1 MPLNKPDILQHT
13 NPLNAIVD
21 SNFTRGG
28 IRSAVN
34 TLTELY
40 QIGSG
45 ANDKVDQLKQH
56 STRVYV
62 SGEGEFYI
70 LKDLSN
76 RTNVSGWQSE
86 SNILGKNIVYTTGD
100 QIISG
105 FKSFRDGFYL
115 NNTNNEEYGGTL
127 LEGNTSG
134 ISLKTEAHPTDI
146 KIRSNFVGGY
156 NEEVISIGNS
166 FYTDTIFG
174 PSINTAEFG
183 DQIVIYQ
190 TGSSFAVFQSKG
202 PYIRLGKNNI
212 ISEKSTSKLGI
223 GTLFPTEKVHISGGN
238 LKVEGN
244 ILANQFLDTTYSNLT
259 GLKATSGLL
268 SGQLYRISDF
278 ILFWN
283 NQSINDAT
291 LKIAAS
297 GEPLIVTAI
306 SKNKISHIARSEI
319 YPQDTIYYDI
329 DASGSY
335 SWGTINNTAAIPNF
349 KGWIYRRVDNLL
361 NIDIPYDWRNITVN
375 CCKVDVSSIPDYSGN
390 YQYDLLDVVKST
402 GNNINRGKLYYSL
415 ITGNIGQSIID
426 DTKWAPVSAYNES
439 GTYFATNEANP
450 FATLRK
456 ESEGLDKVDLPYL
469 SNTRIQQPTF
479 TSILTGLGTFTL
491 NTVRNIKI
499 VGGHSNVFVGEY
511 FYDNNIGNGFAF
523 NTIGSNFNFN
533 NIGNMFQDNKIGY
546 FVGYNHI
553 GNNCYV
559 NVFGNSFLYNTIENN
574 FQYNNIGP
582 VVNYNSIANNFYYNN
597 IGTNFSTNVIG
608 PGFLGNTIGIFF
620 YYNTI
625 GPNCYSNIIGRS
637 FESNTIGNSFQYNII
652 GRYAQSNNIG
662 NVVNFNLIGNDF
674 LQNTLL
680 NNINNTIF
688 GNNFQL
694 NTIESFITF
703 TNFLSSTH
711 VYNSY
716 NTTIF
721 RNSAETKRL
730 RYFNSNDQLVVTDPT
745 A

>member
-1 MPLNKPDILQHT
+1 MPLNKPDILQHN
-13 NPLNAIVD
+13 NPNDPIVD

-28 IRSAVN
+28 IRSPVS

-45 ANDKVDQLKQH
+45 ANDKINQLKQH

-76 RTNVSGWQSE
+76 RTNISGWQSE

-105 FKSFRDGFYL
+105 FKNFRDGFYL
-115 NNTNNEEYGGTL
+115 NNTNNEESGGTL

-134 ISLKTEAHPTDI
+134 ISLKTEGQPTDI
-146 KIRSNFVGGY
+146 KIRSNFAGGY
-156 NEEVISIGNS
+156 NEELISIRNN

-190 TGSSFAVFQSKG
+190 TGSSFGALNSKG
-202 PYIRLGKNNI
+202 PYLRLGDNNI

-278 ILFWN
+278 ILIWN

-291 LKIAAS
+291 LKIAVS

-349 KGWIYRRVDNLL
+349 KGWIYRRVDNFL

-375 CCKVDVSSIPDYSGN
+375 CCKVDVSSVPDYSGN

-439 GTYFATNEANP
+439 GTYFATNEANN
-450 FATLRK
+450 FTTLRK
-456 ESEGLDKVDLPYL
+456 ENEGFDKVDLPYL

-511 FYDNNIGNGFAF
+511 FYDNNIGDGFAF

-559 NVFGNSFLYNTIENN
+559 NVFGSSFLYNTIENN

-625 GPNCYSNIIGRS
+625 GPNCYGNIIGRS

-652 GRYAQSNNIG
+652 GTYAQSNNIG
-662 NVVNFNLIGNDF
+662 NVVSSNLIGNDF